1 MFDLLQKELRLAVHP
16 SLYVFIFLGALVLV
30 PAYPYGVVFFFAML
44 GIFQSMMYARETRD
58 IYFTALLLVRKRDAV
73 KAKLLLA
80 AFAQL
85 AQLLFSVPF
94 AFLRTLYLSEGNP
107 AGIEANAAYYGFGLM
122 SFGVFNLVFF
132 TRFFKTAYKA
142 GAAFLIALIPSAIG
156 IFAMEAVVHFPGM
169 EWLDGVSPEL
179 LLRQIPVLLAGIV
192 IYVAA
197 WLLAYKA
204 GAQRFSQVDL

>member
-1 MFDLLQKELRLAVHP
+1 MFDLLRKELCLAVHP

-58 IYFTALLLVRKRDAV
+58 IYFTALLPVRKRDVV

-85 AQLLFSVPF
+85 SQLLLSIPF

-107 AGIEANAAYYGFGLM
+107 AGIEANVAYYGFGLM
-122 SFGVFNLVFF
+122 IFGVFNLVFF

-142 GAAFLIALIPSAIG
+142 GAAFLIALIPSTIC

-169 EWLDGVSPEL
+169 EWLDGISPEL

-192 IYVAA
+192 IYAAA
-197 WLLAYKA
+197 WFLAYTA

>member
-16 SLYVFIFLGALVLV
+16 SLYIFIFLGALVLV

-58 IYFTALLLVRKRDAV
+58 IYFTALLPVRKRDAV

-85 AQLLFSVPF
+85 TQLLISVPF
-94 AFLRTLYLSEGNP
+94 AFLRTLYMSKGNP
-107 AGIEANAAYYGFGLM
+107 VGIEANVAYYGFGLM
-122 SFGVFNLVFF
+122 IFGVFNLVFF
-132 TRFFKTAYKA
+132 TRFFKTACKA
-142 GAAFLIALIPSAIG
+142 GTAFLIALIPSAIC
-156 IFAMEAVVHFPGM
+156 IFAMEAIVHFPGM

-179 LLRQIPVLLAGIV
+179 LLRQIPVLLAGLV
-192 IYVAA
+192 IYAVA

>member
-1 MFDLLQKELRLAVHP
+1 MFDLLRKELCLAVHP
-16 SLYVFIFLGALVLV
+16 SLYVFVFLGALVLV

-58 IYFTALLLVRKRDAV
+58 IYFTALLPVRKRDVV
-73 KAKLLLA
+73 KTKLLLA

-85 AQLLFSVPF
+85 SQLLLSIPF

-107 AGIEANAAYYGFGLM
+107 AGIEANVAYYGFGLM
-122 SFGVFNLVFF
+122 IFGVFNLVFF
-132 TRFFKTAYKA
+132 PRFFKTAYKA
-142 GAAFLIALIPSAIG
+142 GAAFLIALIPSTIC

-169 EWLDGVSPEL
+169 EWLDGISPEL

-192 IYVAA
+192 IYAAA
-197 WLLAYKA
+197 WFLAYTA
-204 GAQRFSQVDL
+204 GAQRFSQVDF

>member
-1 MFDLLQKELRLAVHP
+1 MYDLLQKELRLAVHP

-58 IYFTALLLVRKRDAV
+58 IYFTALLPVRKRDAV

-85 AQLLFSVPF
+85 AQLLFSLPF
-94 AFLRTLYLSEGNP
+94 AFLRTLYMSEGNP

-122 SFGVFNLVFF
+122 IFGVFNLVFF

-142 GAAFLIALIPSAIG
+142 GAAFLIALIPSTIG

-169 EWLDGVSPEL
+169 EWLDGISPEL
-179 LLRQIPVLLAGIV
+179 LLRQIPVLLSDLAVYIGTWYWAYIS
-192 IYVAA
+192 AA
-197 WLLAYKA
+197 KK
-204 GAQRFSQVDL
+204 FEQVDL